1 MLCYRVVLEHV
12 IAGSHSLYRWLVQ
25 RSTVQAKG
33 KGVTQHAMKIM
44 IDSNFS
50 LYGLHEE
57 KEIHFDGPKVTLRM
71 VLEEL
76 AERSSGRITLVD
88 PSTGALDPL
97 DFVLKVNG
105 LLNLGSQKDL
115 ETTLKE
121 GDTVTLKITPLEG
134 G

>member
-1 MLCYRVVLEHV
+1 MLCYHVLLERV
-12 IAGSHSLYRWLVQ
+12 IAGSHALYELLPKSMVQ
-25 RSTVQAKG
+25 VKG
-33 KGVTQHAMKIM
+33 KGVARHSMKIL
-44 IDSNFS
+44 IDSNFN
-50 LYGLHEE
+50 LYGLREE

-76 AERSSGRITLVD
+76 AKRSSGRITLVD

-105 LLNLGSQKDL
+105 LLNSGSRKDL

>member
-1 MLCYRVVLEHV
+1 
-12 IAGSHSLYRWLVQ
+12 
-25 RSTVQAKG
+25 
-33 KGVTQHAMKIM
+33 MKIV

-50 LYGLHEE
+50 LYGLYEE
-57 KEIHFDGPKVTLRM
+57 SEIHFDGPKVTLRM

-105 LLNLGSQKDL
+105 LPNSGSRKDL
-115 ETTLKE
+115 DVSLKE
-121 GDTVTLKITPLEG
+121 GDTVTLHITPLEG